1 MSALAADAV
10 VLAHG
15 GGAPE
20 AAMIG
25 LPVLVLAV
33 FAVLERRAR
42 RREAEQEAREPVEDR
57 ETGDA
62 RALLV
67 SRRGAAWPGAA
78 PWPARGGRGRR
89 DGRPPAR
96 QGRDG

>member
-1 MSALAADAV
+1 MTVTAAGQVLPGEVV

-20 AAMIG
+20 AAMVG
-25 LPVLVLAV
+25 LPVLVLAA

-42 RREAEQEAREPVEDR
+42 RREAEQEREREQQPD

-62 RALLV
+62 
-67 SRRGAAWPGAA
+67 
-78 PWPARGGRGRR
+78 
-89 DGRPPAR
+89 
-96 QGRDG
+96 

>member
-1 MSALAADAV
+1 VTPLAQDVV

-20 AAMIG
+20 AAMVG

-42 RREAEQEAREPVEDR
+42 RREAGQDLRAPADEREP
-57 ETGDA
+57 GDA
-62 RALLV
+62 
-67 SRRGAAWPGAA
+67 
-78 PWPARGGRGRR
+78 
-89 DGRPPAR
+89 
-96 QGRDG
+96 

>member
-1 MSALAADAV
+1 MTATL

-42 RREAEQEAREPVEDR
+42 RREAEQERTQA
-57 ETGDA
+57 TGDT
-62 RALLV
+62 
-67 SRRGAAWPGAA
+67 GA
-78 PWPARGGRGRR
+78 
-89 DGRPPAR
+89 D
-96 QGRDG
+96 DV

>member
-1 MSALAADAV
+1 MTVVAGDLV

-20 AAMIG
+20 AAMVG

-42 RREAEQEAREPVEDR
+42 RREAEQEQPEPVDEP
-57 ETGDA
+57 GDA
-62 RALLV
+62 
-67 SRRGAAWPGAA
+67 
-78 PWPARGGRGRR
+78 
-89 DGRPPAR
+89 
-96 QGRDG
+96 

>member
-1 MSALAADAV
+1 MTGPGQDVAV

-33 FAVLERRAR
+33 FVVLERRAR
-42 RREAEQEAREPVEDR
+42 RREAEQAVQDSAADH
-57 ETGDA
+57 ETGD
-62 RALLV
+62 
-67 SRRGAAWPGAA
+67 G
-78 PWPARGGRGRR
+78 
-89 DGRPPAR
+89 
-96 QGRDG
+96 

>member
-1 MSALAADAV
+1 MTPQDAV

-25 LPVLVLAV
+25 LPLLVLAV

-42 RREAEQEAREPVEDR
+42 RRESEQESQEALDEC

-62 RALLV
+62 
-67 SRRGAAWPGAA
+67 
-78 PWPARGGRGRR
+78 
-89 DGRPPAR
+89 
-96 QGRDG
+96 